1 MVLERTSRKLSSTR
15 RSFLPRM
22 RCPHSRLR
30 PLVSWVIY
38 CLATLWTCP
47 LTTVLFCE
55 LIIYRC
61 PWTGT
66 GIGRNNM
73 MAFKVFVVSVN
84 VLCYLSI
91 GIVVWALLKGLV
103 S

>member
-1 MVLERTSRKLSSTR
+1 M
-15 RSFLPRM
+15 
-22 RCPHSRLR
+22 
-30 PLVSWVIY
+30 IY
-38 CLATLWTCP
+38 CLFYWCLTTLSTHP
-47 LTTVLFCE
+47 LTTALFCE
-55 LIIYRC
+55 LIISRC

-91 GIVVWALLKGLV
+91 GIVVWALLKGLA

>member
-1 MVLERTSRKLSSTR
+1 MR
-15 RSFLPRM
+15 R
-22 RCPHSRLR
+22 PHSRLR

-38 CLATLWTCP
+38 YLLFCLPTLWTRP
-47 LTTVLFCE
+47 LTIELSCE
-55 LIIYRC
+55 LIISRC

-91 GIVVWALLKGLV
+91 GIVVWALLKGLAA
-103 S
+103 

>member
-1 MVLERTSRKLSSTR
+1 MW
-15 RSFLPRM
+15 
-22 RCPHSRLR
+22 CPDSRLR
-30 PLVSWVIY
+30 PLVSWIIYDLFY
-38 CLATLWTCP
+38 CLTNLWTRP
-47 LTTVLFCE
+47 LTTALSRK
-55 LIIYRC
+55 LIISRC

-91 GIVVWALLKGLV
+91 GIVVWALLKGLA